1 MLCCDVS
8 VYEVKWGDHKLEED
22 RNSASALTALP
33 SQAPWPVHSAFTG
46 RAGWHSLFS
55 SPSPCAG
62 PVLGFL
68 LASVHILSVC
78 NKACAA
84 YCIRNSLPI
93 AGSWHKSP
101 FSLFFFLPADP
112 GCNSEKGRPKGGG
125 GGSAYLLPSSF
136 LENHTFQGSTC
147 CPHSSSSFKALCF
160 LRYKVLA
167 LWPDF

>member
-1 MLCCDVS
+1 MFLFMRSNGVITSLRKTGILRLPWQHCRHRLPDLC
-8 VYEVKWGDHKLEED
+8 
-22 RNSASALTALP
+22 TQP
-33 SQAPWPVHSAFTG
+33 SRGELADICCSPPLSP
-46 RAGWHSLFS
+46 RAD
-55 SPSPCAG
+55 

-68 LASVHILSVC
+68 LASVRILSVC